1 MDDIS
6 AFELTAQLETAIN
19 TGQADHAITLMKQ
32 LKNIG
37 VALTFDLQ
45 GETEETK
52 DLPAC
57 QAEDSSVLQ
66 CRSEDVAVPSVD
78 RGPFTQESVQ
88 GLKRLLT
95 LRGLAT
101 SHAFRLSKNVTSWE
115 EYDACLSQY
124 P

>member
-6 AFELTAQLETAIN
+6 AFELATQLETAIN
-19 TGQADHAITLMKQ
+19 TGQADQAITLMKH

-45 GETEETK
+45 GQTEETK
-52 DLPAC
+52 NLPAC
-57 QAEDSSVLQ
+57 KAEDSNVLQ
-66 CRSEDVAVPSVD
+66 CRSEGVAVPSVD

-88 GLKRLLT
+88 ALKRLLI
-95 LRGLAT
+95 LRGLPT
-101 SHAFRLSKNVTSWE
+101 THAFRLSKNVTTWE